1 MTALAS
7 FAFGPF
13 LLLPGQQ
20 LLLDNREP
28 VRIGRRA
35 LDLLTV
41 LVRRHGELVSKEE
54 LLAEAWP
61 GLRVEEGNLKVNI
74 AALRRVLG
82 EAAGPPRYI
91 ATVVGRG
98 YRFVAPVRTPQAPGP
113 ARDILG
119 RDEMIA
125 SVVRDLER
133 ARLVTIVGP
142 GGVGKTRV
150 AVAVA
155 AALGG
160 KLVDL
165 TGEHHASRIPV
176 AVESVR
182 ETSNEKNLLVLD
194 GCEHLVGAVASHADH
209 VLASTRTVTLLAT
222 SREPLC
228 IRGERVRRLGALGLP
243 PRSERLSACE
253 ALAFPA
259 VQLFVERAIE
269 ACGTFGL
276 DDTNATGVAEICHR
290 LDGLPLAI
298 ERVAAHVGA
307 WGVAGTLERIDR
319 RSHLSECALT
329 ATVVLAIVAIAM
341 LRFSSYLPVGKFF
354 AYSSFLMAILAVVLL
369 NATMGYLQE
378 SRAEA
383 AIAALEAMSAA
394 EATVTRDGERRRVPA
409 AVVGPNAVGVVG
421 VEMGAVLVD
430 PLGVVRG
437 EDAAAGPKQGA

>member
-329 ATVVLAIVAIAM
+329 ATVEA
-341 LRFSSYLPVGKFF
+341 SYALLSPDEQ
-354 AYSSFLMAILAVVLL
+354 AILRRLSGFAGAFTLQAARAIGGDGPGPSEVVE
-369 NATMGYLQE
+369 G
-378 SRAEA
+378 
-383 AIAALEAMSAA
+383 IAALVAKSLLSA
-394 EATVTRDGERRRVPA
+394 ESRSGEMHYRMTHLVRA
-409 AVVGPNAVGVVG
+409 Y
-421 VEMGAVLVD
+421 VL
-430 PLGVVRG
+430 G
-437 EDAAAGPKQGA
+437 ETAPR

>member
-160 KLVDL
+160 KLDDL

-329 ATVVLAIVAIAM
+329 ATVEA
-341 LRFSSYLPVGKFF
+341 SYALLSPDEQ
-354 AYSSFLMAILAVVLL
+354 AILRRLSGFAGAFTLQAARAIGGDGPGPSEVVE
-369 NATMGYLQE
+369 G
-378 SRAEA
+378 
-383 AIAALEAMSAA
+383 IAALVAKSLLSA
-394 EATVTRDGERRRVPA
+394 ESRSGEMHYRMTHLVRA
-409 AVVGPNAVGVVG
+409 Y
-421 VEMGAVLVD
+421 VL
-430 PLGVVRG
+430 G
-437 EDAAAGPKQGA
+437 ETAPR